1 MAIAT
6 ITAGL
11 PFAAIYLIFDG
22 EASFLSTISKNLG
35 ILSFLFAA
43 RVQGGGT
50 PPELLLIL
58 KNIAVIIESTANK
71 NIKWQIN
78 PYETATII
86 RRFPAGG
93 VSDQIASSSSRVK
106 RAFEVSLMAVR

>member
-1 MAIAT
+1 LVSKIECARGNCKIK
-6 ITAGL
+6 
-11 PFAAIYLIFDG
+11 
-22 EASFLSTISKNLG
+22 AS
-35 ILSFLFAA
+35 FAA

-50 PPELLLIL
+50 PPKLLLIP

-93 VSDQIASSSSRVK
+93 VSDPIASPSSRVK
-106 RAFEVSLMAVR
+106 RAFKVSLMILR